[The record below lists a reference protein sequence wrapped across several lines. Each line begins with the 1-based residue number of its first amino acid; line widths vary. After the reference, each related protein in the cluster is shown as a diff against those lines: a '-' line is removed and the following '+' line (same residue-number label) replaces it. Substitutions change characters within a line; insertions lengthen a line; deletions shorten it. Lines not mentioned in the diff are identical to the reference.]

1 MEEVSKEAAAKAIG
15 DTIINMIFFIVLIV
29 LALVIVLTII
39 SAIANRKRNMT
50 DKKGQFLWRDRKH
63 TFLGLPWS
71 FTVYSLSAE
80 RLFVKTGFFTAV
92 ENEVR
97 LYRILDLQFRATLGQ
112 RILGLGSIIVKSSDK
127 TMKTFVLENIAH
139 ARDVKELMSENVE
152 KQRKENHVSNR
163 EIMTL
168 DDEADND
175 DDHDLDLDFDD
186 DHDEET

>member
-1 MEEVSKEAAAKAIG
+1 MNSDAAKAVANTVINI
-15 DTIINMIFFIVLIV
+15 TIDILIAVLVILVVLI
-29 LALVIVLTII
+29 II
-39 SAIANRKRNMT
+39 SAIVNRNRKMA

-63 TFLGLPWS
+63 TFLGFPWS
-71 FTVYSLSAE
+71 FTVYSLSPE

-97 LYRILDLQFRATLGQ
+97 LYRILDVQFRATLGQ
-112 RILGLGSIIVKSSDK
+112 RILGLGSILVKSSDK
-127 TMKTFVLENIAH
+127 TMKSFTLENIAH
-139 ARDVKELMSENVE
+139 ARDVKELISDNVE

-175 DDHDLDLDFDD
+175 DDHDFDMD
-186 DHDEET
+186 DENENEET